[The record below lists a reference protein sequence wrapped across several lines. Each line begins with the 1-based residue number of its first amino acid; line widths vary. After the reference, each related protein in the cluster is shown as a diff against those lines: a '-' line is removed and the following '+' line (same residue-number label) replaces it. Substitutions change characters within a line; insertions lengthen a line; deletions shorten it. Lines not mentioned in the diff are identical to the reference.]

1 MCLLC
6 MLIPTNKLLK
16 LRLKPSHVLKQS
28 VSMLSSFSLP
38 FPPNQTV
45 SSASVDDTISRI
57 SPLINQPN
65 WEQSNPLKL
74 LVSHIPPHAASNVIA
89 QYSHNI
95 ELGIRF
101 FRWVCKQSTHC
112 YDLDSRIYLLKLM
125 VCRGLF
131 VISHK
136 AMIFLIRECSNG
148 EDEIMKL
155 MDAIENMREI
165 GFRLN
170 YPCYSSLL
178 MCLAKLSM
186 GSSAFSVCRRMV
198 DDGFVLGVVDYK
210 SIINALCKN
219 AFVQGAEMVLSRV
232 LRVGFDLDVHIYT
245 SLVLG
250 SCRKGDLV
258 EAFRVFDVMSEE
270 DGCNPN
276 SVTYSILI
284 HGLCETGGIDEAF
297 RLKEEMS
304 KKGCQPSTRT
314 YTVLIKALC
323 DIGLTDKALCLLDEM
338 AMKGCKPNDHT
349 YTVLIDRLCGEGKI
363 EEANGMFRKML
374 KDGLFPG
381 TVTYNALINGY
392 CKDGR
397 VVSAFEL
404 LSSMERRNCKPNI
417 RTYNELMEGLCR
429 VNKPF
434 KAMLLLRRVVDNG
447 LLPSR
452 VSYNVLID
460 GFCREGQLSMAFNIM
475 NSMDT
480 LGIEPDCL
488 TYTTLI
494 DGLCKQGRPEQANG
508 VLGLM
513 MKKGISPDE
522 VTLTALID
530 GYCRNGEAGT
540 AFMLFERMV
549 DRRRLMSPH
558 IFNLFLHVLSKQI
571 RVNETNAMLGKMV
584 KYGLAPS
591 VVTYTIL
598 IDGLC
603 RAGSTRHSL
612 NILTLMK
619 QVGCLPNVYTYTVV
633 IHGLCQQGRV
643 DEAGALLFK
652 MSLLGLSPNHI
663 TYAIL
668 VKAHVK
674 AGRLDCA
681 FKIVRAMV
689 KSGSQ
694 PNSHIYYALLMGF
707 VMSGKATNEGAISS
721 LGGLGAN
728 SSLIME
734 NDDDYV
740 SNHVFREMD
749 VDNAFELL
757 DKIKECVGST
767 VDLYNLLVMGL
778 CKVGRMSE
786 AGHLVQDMVKC
797 GFFPDKAVSSLIIQ
811 HFCKEKNF
819 DYCLEFIKL
828 IFNNG
833 FIPSISSY
841 CSVILGLRKE
851 GKVQEAEKLVSDLL
865 RYADVDEKAAVSPYI
880 EFLVKED
887 EPYEFLETMQEQ
899 QLLGFQSGADR
910 DTSISSRA
918 ISSYQSKRHSPEV
931 QKNWTPALNET
942 ISMESA

>member
-1 MCLLC
+1 
-6 MLIPTNKLLK
+6 
-16 LRLKPSHVLKQS
+16 
-28 VSMLSSFSLP
+28 MLSSFSLP
-38 FPPNQTV
+38 FPPSQTV
-45 SSASVDDTISRI
+45 SSESVDDTISRI
-57 SPLINQPN
+57 STLINQPN

-89 QYSHNI
+89 QHSHNI

-125 VCRGLF
+125 VFRGLF

-155 MDAIENMREI
+155 MDAIENMRET

-170 YPCYSSLL
+170 YSCYSSLL
-178 MCLAKLSM
+178 LCLAKLSM
-186 GSSAFSVCRRMV
+186 GSSAFLVCRRMV

-219 AFVQGAEMVLSRV
+219 VFVQGAEMVLSRV

-250 SCRKGDLV
+250 SCKKGDLV
-258 EAFRVFDVMSEE
+258 EAFRVFDIMSEE

-304 KKGCQPSTRT
+304 KKGCQPGTLT

-323 DIGLTDKALCLLDEM
+323 DIGCLLDEM
-338 AMKGCKPNDHT
+338 AMKGCRPNDHT
-349 YTVLIDRLCGEGKI
+349 YTVLLDRLCGEGKI
-363 EEANGMFRKML
+363 EEANAMFRNML

-434 KAMLLLRRVVDNG
+434 KTMLLLRRVVDNG

-452 VSYNVLID
+452 VSYNILID

-480 LGIEPDCL
+480 LGIKPDCL

-540 AFMLFERMV
+540 AFTLFERMV
-549 DRRRLMSPH
+549 DHRRLMSPH
-558 IFNLFLHVLSKQI
+558 IFNLFLHVLSKQF

-603 RAGSTRHSL
+603 RA
-612 NILTLMK
+612 
-619 QVGCLPNVYTYTVV
+619 
-633 IHGLCQQGRV
+633 
-643 DEAGALLFK
+643 
-652 MSLLGLSPNHI
+652 
-663 TYAIL
+663 
-668 VKAHVK
+668 AHVK

-728 SSLIME
+728 SLLIME
-734 NDDDYV
+734 NDNEYV
-740 SNHVFREMD
+740 ANHVFREMD

-786 AGHLVQDMVKC
+786 AGHLVQDMVRR
-797 GFFPDKAVSSLIIQ
+797 GFFPDKAVSSLIIE

-841 CSVILGLRKE
+841 CSVVLGLRKE

-865 RYADVDEKAAVSPYI
+865 RYADIDEKAAVSPYI

-887 EPYEFLETMQEQ
+887 EPYEFLEA
-899 QLLGFQSGADR
+899 FQSGADR
-910 DTSISSRA
+910 DTSISTRA
-918 ISSYQSKRHSPEV
+918 ISSYQLRRHNPEHLS
-931 QKNWTPALNET
+931 WIDEGRYLT
-942 ISMESA
+942 